1 MEIVDADA
9 VDQTKVWT
17 VIDGVRDGIQSD
29 SKLRTRAMDEPSDS
43 LVFDGWSCSCCD
55 GVETKCPR
63 KIAGE
68 S

>member
-17 VIDGVRDGIQSD
+17 VIDGVRDDIQSD